1 MDLSKLKA
9 KRAKLDERIRKAEAR
24 EREYR
29 QRTLLKLAKKHGLF
43 QMNQSELSI
52 AFAKVAG
59 VGVTESEK
67 TSDTVAHIDTA
78 RTLTETRPETAPEQ
92 QKNKWGWQ

>member
-1 MDLSKLKA
+1 MDLLQLKA

-24 EREYR
+24 EREHR
-29 QRTLLKLAKKHGLF
+29 QRTLLKLAKKHGLL
-43 QMNQSELSI
+43 QMNQTDLSI
-52 AFAKVAG
+52 TFAKVA
-59 VGVTESEK
+59 GVTESEK